1 MDYLYKRVLSCELES
16 SNGERK
22 TFLHNIDEG
31 SLFRIDFT
39 AEFTGS
45 ATVSLYNVNEVTIN
59 MVKSTKVSG
68 KTKFANLQLQAGY
81 DKDIYLIS
89 TGEIVQSLVKR
100 NQADKILEL
109 KISPKANLLTEY
121 AIPKQYNGTLQTI
134 LKQFLLDN
142 GILSYEILT
151 LLGMD
156 QIMDFASTGTV
167 EQNLSRICKLLKAEY
182 YLYLGKLVIATK
194 DQSSFLKNQKVILDK
209 ESGLIGSP
217 VVKGAG
223 YTVKSLLNP
232 KIAMNQ
238 VLEIGFNDP
247 SDFTKPIKR
256 DFIVK
261 SGKHFGSSFS
271 NDFYTEFDVIP
282 K

>member
-1 MDYLYKRVLSCELES
+1 MSYLYKRVLSCELES
-16 SNGERK
+16 PNGERK
-22 TFLHNIDEG
+22 TFLHNVDEG
-31 SLFRIDFT
+31 NLFRIDFT
-39 AEFTGS
+39 VEFKGS
-45 ATVSLYNVNEVTIN
+45 ATVSLYNVNDTTIN
-59 MVKSTKVSG
+59 MIKSSKVSG
-68 KTKFANLQLQAGY
+68 KTKFATLQFQAGY
-81 DKDIYLIS
+81 DNDIYLIS

-100 NQADKILEL
+100 NQGNKILEL
-109 KISPKANLLTEY
+109 KTSAKANLLTEY
-121 AIPKQYNGTLQTI
+121 VNPKQYNGTLGTV

-142 GILSYEILT
+142 GILSYEILALT
-151 LLGMD
+151 GMD

-217 VVKGAG
+217 VAKGAG

-247 SDFTKPIKR
+247 NDFSKTIRR
-256 DFIVK
+256 DYIVK

-271 NDFYTEFDVIP
+271 NDFYTEFEVIP